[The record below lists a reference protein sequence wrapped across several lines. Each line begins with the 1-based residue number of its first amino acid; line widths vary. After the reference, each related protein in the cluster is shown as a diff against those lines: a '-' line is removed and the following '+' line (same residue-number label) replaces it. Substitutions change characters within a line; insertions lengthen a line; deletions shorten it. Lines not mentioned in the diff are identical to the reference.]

1 MILRLIH
8 LLSVLNFSKSYIMEY
23 MNIQYGISMN
33 ITIYSK
39 LSSRLHN
46 SSSSVEVSY
55 KNRYNGNFSI
65 NKVLCNSA
73 KKFSQKSFF
82 SKSTTEFVLNL
93 SLILEQ
99 ISAWRPHKESAPSSK
114 WLFTR
119 IAAIWLFLVCA
130 YKHNCHLHI
139 PCLFLCMVYSSL
151 VVCIRI

>member
-23 MNIQYGISMN
+23 INIQYGISMN
-33 ITIYSK
+33 ITRYSK

-46 SSSSVEVSY
+46 SSSLLEVSY
-55 KNRYNGNFSI
+55 KTRYNGYFSI
-65 NKVLCNSA
+65 NKVLCNSV
-73 KKFSQKSFF
+73 KKFSQKKFF
-82 SKSTTEFVLNL
+82 SKSATEFVLNL

-139 PCLFLCMVYSSL
+139 PCLFLCMV
-151 VVCIRI
+151 

>member
-1 MILRLIH
+1 
-8 LLSVLNFSKSYIMEY
+8 MEY
-23 MNIQYGISMN
+23 INIQYGISMN

-39 LSSRLHN
+39 LSSHLHN
-46 SSSSVEVSY
+46 LSSSVEVSY
-55 KNRYNGNFSI
+55 KTRYNGYFSI

-73 KKFSQKSFF
+73 KKFSQKKFF
-82 SKSTTEFVLNL
+82 SKSATEFVLNL